1 MSVYQPSLQRDTLR
15 YQLLKWVVLPMVVLL
30 LLNVVL
36 TYKFGY
42 DSANR
47 RHDRF
52 LIDASA
58 ILLDQLVTHSGNV
71 QFNIHSGALSLLSGD
86 SKDKVYYFVGGLHNE
101 YQFGASDLPLPHGK
115 LSATP
120 NYYQAEYNGQKVRMV
135 AAIFPESD
143 VPDQQAVVIVAKTLN
158 LRTERVQEWI
168 WRILPAQFLLIVA
181 ASFMLWWGVGRGLRT
196 LLQMRDEVTG
206 RSLHDLQ
213 PLNEEKVVAEIRP
226 LISGFN
232 QLLGRLESSIA
243 VQKRFIA
250 DAAHQLRTPIAG
262 LKAQAELAIHLD
274 DPAEMRHSLQQI
286 HRATEQTSHLVQQ
299 LLALARAEPEAQSH
313 NSMLGLDLVT
323 LAQKTTGQWVN
334 KALDKNIDLGFES
347 KISDPCHM
355 FGNPVL
361 LTEMLNNLIDN
372 ALRYTPNNGQVTV
385 RVQRESAQ
393 LIVEVEDNGIGIE
406 ASLRERVFE
415 RFYRVLGS
423 DQTGCGLGLAIVREI
438 VTYHAG
444 QIIVLSGINDAGS
457 LFRVNFPAQLSDE
470 KKGSL

>member
-1 MSVYQPSLQRDTLR
+1 MSMYQPSLQRDTLR

-58 ILLDQLVTHSGNV
+58 ILLDQLVSNSGKV

-86 SKDKVYYFVGGLHNE
+86 SKDQVYYFVGGLRNE

-143 VPDQQAVVIVAKTLN
+143 VPDKQAVVIVAKTLN

-299 LLALARAEPEAQSH
+299 LLALARAEPEAQSQS
-313 NSMLGLDLVT
+313 SMLELDLAT
-323 LAQKTTGQWVN
+323 LVQKITGQWVS
-334 KALDKNIDLGFES
+334 KALDKNIDLGFEAES
-347 KISDPCHM
+347 SDQYRM

-372 ALRYTPNNGQVTV
+372 ALRYTPAEGQVTV
-385 RVQRESAQ
+385 RVKREPDL
-393 LIVEVEDNGIGIE
+393 LIVEVEDSGIGID
-406 ASLRERVFE
+406 ANLRERVFE

-444 QIIVLSGINDAGS
+444 KIIVLSGTNDAGCV
-457 LFRVNFPAQLSDE
+457 FRVSFPLQIFDA